1 VAPAFG
7 LSFLRTLEPIMHECI
22 RVLLRKMDQVLK
34 DQTHQLQQHAE
45 SKIPAVNVC
54 SFMNRLSLDIIGET
68 AFGQTFGMV
77 LHDDHPI
84 PKLMADSLKRSSQ
97 QVFNPILRWLIPV
110 DNSFFKFGSERV
122 EARKVAMRLQQQQ
135 QQEQDDET
143 VVAQYGK
150 RSDLLQYLI
159 DAQERERANGQ
170 GETGNAY
177 EDMISGK
184 LTDKALE
191 TETVLFL

>member
-1 VAPAFG
+1 
-7 LSFLRTLEPIMHECI
+7 MHECI
-22 RVLLRKMDQVLK
+22 QVLLGKMDQVLE
-34 DQTHQLQQHAE
+34 DQNQKGQRGGHLNVG
-45 SKIPAVNVC
+45 AVNVC

-77 LHDDHPI
+77 LHDDHPV
-84 PKLMADSLKRSSQ
+84 PKLMAKSLKRSTQ
-97 QVFNPILRWLIPV
+97 QVFNPILRLLVSV
-110 DNSFFKFGSERV
+110 DNSFFKFGAERV
-122 EARKVAMRLQQQQ
+122 QARRDAIMKQQA
-135 QQEQDDET
+135 QDHSGGHE
-143 VVAQYGK
+143 GK

-159 DAQERERANGQ
+159 DAQEREWANGQ

-177 EDMISGK
+177 DDMISGK